1 MKALAAHLDMLIQ
14 DLRYTARTLNRARG
28 FALTAI
34 LVTALGVG
42 ANTAAFSA
50 ADFVLLRPLPFAD
63 PDSLVRLC
71 EGPRTGGG
79 WGCMNQLSPANYRD
93 FKTMSSSFEEMGAFF
108 NDAVNLVGGGEPRRL
123 AITRV
128 TPEVLPLLGVKPV
141 LGRVFESRQHM
152 TTSTAPSSAMA
163 SGSRSSA
170 ATQGYSAGRSTSMAP
185 PARSSASCRARSIF
199 PSRDVQ
205 LWTLLTLRAEDFE
218 SRTNTYIEAVGRLE
232 AGRHVRTDQSGAL
245 DAGRTPWPRLP
256 GDQRGNRRQLLPDA
270 GQHVAALPPDA
281 DGPRWR
287 EPVPAA
293 AHVRESRQSAPG
305 PRGRERARNGGARSA
320 RRGQGAAGAAADH
333 PERDPGAARRR
344 RSAFSLPPSSVPLLF
359 EPRSS
364 HAADRQSAQPRPARA
379 RPGGGVHG
387 SHRRWG
393 SASFPPFALAAA
405 RGSPRCARATA
416 QAAAG
421 SNASAPSS

>member
-1 MKALAAHLDMLIQ
+1 MNALAAHLDMLIQ

-141 LGRVFESRQHM
+141 LGRVFESGAM

-170 ATQGYSAGRSTSMAP
+170 ATRGYSARRSTSMAP
-185 PARSSASCRARSIF
+185 RTRSSASCRARSTF
-199 PSRDVQ
+199 P
-205 LWTLLTLRAEDFE
+205 AE
-218 SRTNTYIEAVGRLE
+218 TYSCGR
-232 AGRHVRTDQSGAL
+232 
-245 DAGRTPWPRLP
+245 
-256 GDQRGNRRQLLPDA
+256 
-270 GQHVAALPPDA
+270 
-281 DGPRWR
+281 
-287 EPVPAA
+287 
-293 AHVRESRQSAPG
+293 
-305 PRGRERARNGGARSA
+305 
-320 RRGQGAAGAAADH
+320 
-333 PERDPGAARRR
+333 
-344 RSAFSLPPSSVPLLF
+344 
-359 EPRSS
+359 
-364 HAADRQSAQPRPARA
+364 
-379 RPGGGVHG
+379 
-387 SHRRWG
+387 
-393 SASFPPFALAAA
+393 
-405 RGSPRCARATA
+405 C
-416 QAAAG
+416 
-421 SNASAPSS
+421 